1 MNNGDRAKWF
11 LMDQLKWATLVT
23 HSGSLYDV
31 ASWPLKDSFSTRQGW
46 QKSLNNKTG
55 THKLSPRKFQGRK
68 DGLFSTCRES
78 AAPLIKIIYVYLK
91 LRLVL
96 LPNPG
101 ESKKIY
107 LFPIF
112 TQTTLAM
119 TTEPPHPTWK
129 KRRLLGVAWPPHFFK
144 PSWRNE
150 NSARPAARA
159 AALNQC
165 LASVRAQW
173 TGPGPPHCPGLV
185 PCTQQVRPWVW
196 AWWWSAEA
204 EDIIYH
210 VLN

>member
-78 AAPLIKIIYVYLK
+78 AAPLNKIIYVYLK
-91 LRLVL
+91 YDWFYYQILG
-96 LPNPG
+96 NPKNISVFYLYTNNSSHDHRAPSSNMEKEEATG
-101 ESKKIY
+101 SCLASSLFQTFSKKWEQ
-107 LFPIF
+107 L
-112 TQTTLAM
+112 
-119 TTEPPHPTWK
+119 
-129 KRRLLGVAWPPHFFK
+129 
-144 PSWRNE
+144 

-173 TGPGPPHCPGLV
+173 SCPGL
-185 PCTQQVRPWVW
+185 PTALAWCPAHSRWDHGCGNGDGQSRPRT
-196 AWWWSAEA
+196 
-204 EDIIYH
+204 
-210 VLN
+210 